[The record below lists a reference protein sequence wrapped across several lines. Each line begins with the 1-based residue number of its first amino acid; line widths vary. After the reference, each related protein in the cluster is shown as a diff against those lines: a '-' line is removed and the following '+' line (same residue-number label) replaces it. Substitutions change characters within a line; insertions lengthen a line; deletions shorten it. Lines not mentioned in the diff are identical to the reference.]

1 MKIDYHFL
9 KNKKNQ
15 LVAIERCCL
24 NRNKVSFLADRHWIV
39 PLLIPKEKIK
49 VLEIGGGSLF
59 SYQYALD
66 EEHKNLLDY
75 YVYDSFDESTS
86 KRLDK
91 IKFIR
96 YKPENKNIPLS
107 NAKFDL
113 IIAMDVIEHVIDTDE
128 FLNEIKR
135 LLKDD
140 GKAIITTPNYSN
152 LKFTLKYIMGHMA
165 HDPLGSEIEKYTFR
179 EHVKYFTNRNFYPYI
194 ESRGLN
200 CEAKI
205 FHSLRVTDA
214 ILNNNIFIRLLIN
227 LYNLL
232 PKFHNRF
239 SHTIIGVFNKN
250 NIFSDNIMKINI

>member
-1 MKIDYHFL
+1 MEIDYHFL

-15 LVAIERCCL
+15 LGAIEKCRL
-24 NRNKVSFLADRHWIV
+24 NRNKISFLADRHWIV
-39 PLLIPKEKIK
+39 PLLIPKDKIK

-59 SYQYALD
+59 SYQYVLD

-75 YVYDSFDESTS
+75 YVYDSLDESTS

-96 YKPENKNIPLS
+96 YKPENKKIPLS
-107 NAKFDL
+107 DAKFDL
-113 IIAMDVIEHVIDTDE
+113 IITMDVIEHVIDTDE

-152 LKFTLKYIMGHMA
+152 LKFTLKLLQGKMA
-165 HDPLGSEIEKYTFR
+165 HDPLGSEIEKYTFD
-179 EHVKYFTNRNFYPYI
+179 EHVKYFTSKNFYPYM
-194 ESRGLN
+194 ESLGLY

-205 FHSLRVTDA
+205 AHSLYVNHK
-214 ILNNNIFIRLLIN
+214 LNGLNVIYKPLLKI
-227 LYNLL
+227 YNFL
-232 PKFHNRF
+232 PTISDRYSHN
-239 SHTIIGVFNKN
+239 IIGVFRKKN
-250 NIFSDNIMKINI
+250 FNTIYRRIKV